1 MQINRVTILFVIY
14 KSRQRKDKTSPIYC
28 RITYKKSRKEF
39 TTGYHITPEN
49 WDSKKQIVKP
59 EEEQHNFINTQ
70 LSLIITK
77 VNQAFLLLQVNQV
90 NFGVEEIHRQYRGEN
105 IKVEV
110 GLCEVYDLFLKYLE
124 KLIGKELNQ
133 DTYKKYVAYG
143 KHLQSFVK
151 WKYKTKDVKITSIKS
166 SFIDQYEYYLK
177 TEKNFAQITLNKVIQ
192 RFRRCVKFA
201 IAEEYLSKDPF
212 LLYRAKRVKK
222 EVVFLSQSELIKLEN
237 HTFKI
242 QRVQQIKDMFVFCC
256 YSGLAFKEMSTLR
269 KKDIVIG
276 FDAKLWIKIHRSKT
290 SRSYSVPLLP
300 KAKIIVDKYSQSKT
314 EYVFPRISNPKFN
327 AYLKEIADIIGI
339 KINLTHHVARKTF
352 ASTVLLLNNVPMEV
366 VSKLLGHSKMQT
378 TQEHYGEIVQ
388 KQISE
393 EIMKLNNKLVKK

>member
-14 KSRQRKDKTSPIYC
+14 KSRKRKDKTSPIYC

-39 TTGYHITPEN
+39 STGYHIVPEN
-49 WDSKKQIVKP
+49 WDNKKQIVKP
-59 EEEQHNFINTQ
+59 EEKQHNFINTQ

-77 VNQAFLLLQVNQV
+77 MNQAFLLLQVNQV
-90 NFGVEEIHRQYRGEN
+90 NFGVEEIYRQYRGEN
-105 IKVEV
+105 IKIEV
-110 GLCEVYDLFLKYLE
+110 GLCEVYGLFLKYLE
-124 KLIGKELNQ
+124 KLIGKELNE

-151 WKYKTKDVKITSIKS
+151 WKYKTKDIKITSIRA

-222 EVVFLSQSELIKLEN
+222 EVVFLSQNELRKLEN

-256 YSGLAFKEMSTLR
+256 YSGLAFKEMSSLK
-269 KKDIVIG
+269 KKDIVVG